1 MNIAYKKY
9 YIRKSNTVILVR
21 LSSAQYI
28 ANRLLGTTIS
38 LIGAS
43 NKTTKCGTINSVNPG
58 GSSVDAQTYTVP
70 CPVTTN
76 RTKAVYLYDD
86 VMEKSGDLE
95 RNRLIMNVAE
105 MMVYELITQ
114 G

>member
-1 MNIAYKKY
+1 MHHNNYSILNH
-9 YIRKSNTVILVR
+9 NTFILVR
-21 LSSAQYI
+21 ISDNTIVTA
-28 ANRLLGTTIS
+28 RLLGTTIS

-43 NKTTKCGTINSVNPG
+43 DKTTKCGTINSVNPG